1 MGPAKLGR
9 GGEDVVDAGVG
20 YGPPRFDSA
29 GGDGEGDAAEEL
41 VPVDLHGAAPIVG
54 GELGKHG
61 GDGGSSE
68 GRENVARGRASG
80 EQGGQQVGV
89 LVLGVLATGN
99 EWTTTTGGD
108 TAAWPAAWRQ
118 CRRPLWRGKENFP
131 GNPLATIFLNCKK
144 VLR

>member
-1 MGPAKLGR
+1 MGSGHTQKGRPAYPGNTREGWYGEGMAGGDGFGPAKLGR

-61 GDGGSSE
+61 GDGESSE
-68 GRENVARGRASG
+68 GRGNVAS
-80 EQGGQQVGV
+80 
-89 LVLGVLATGN
+89 
-99 EWTTTTGGD
+99 
-108 TAAWPAAWRQ
+108 
-118 CRRPLWRGKENFP
+118 
-131 GNPLATIFLNCKK
+131 
-144 VLR
+144 